1 MLQAHEELWEM
12 NLGDAIEDVLEK
24 SGQKRQSKTEVVKY
38 KIPANSIVQVYD
50 YKTRDSRVVVG
61 PNLVMLGPDESFT
74 LNRLSGKTP
83 KTPGVVRTLNI
94 RLGPDFSSDIVE
106 VDTADHAKLSV

>member
-1 MLQAHEELWEM
+1 
-12 NLGDAIEDVLEK
+12 
-24 SGQKRQSKTEVVKY
+24 
-38 KIPANSIVQVYD
+38 
-50 YKTRDSRVVVG
+50 
-61 PNLVMLGPDESFT
+61 MLGPDESFT

-83 KTPGVVRTLNI
+83 KTPGVVKTLNI